1 MQGSFVTLVRAT
13 TMVSAFVMA
22 AAPALAQAVQSDLVV
37 AARALGFLENPPTGD
52 VTVGIVYAPVA
63 ASRQDADALRVLLGA
78 GLRVGNITLKP
89 VLVGAGELGTADIDL
104 LFLVSGLDEQTGI
117 AAANLSA
124 TKKIP
129 CITITTA
136 YLEQG
141 RCVMAVRSRPKVEIL
156 VNQAAA
162 ARSNTKFAAVFRMM
176 IKEF

>member
-1 MQGSFVTLVRAT
+1 MQKSPSHLLRTAVT
-13 TMVSAFVMA
+13 AFVVG
-22 AAPALAQAVQSDLVV
+22 AAPVQAQTVQSDLVV

-52 VTVGIVYAPVA
+52 VTVGIVYAPSVA
-63 ASRQDADALRVLLGA
+63 ASRQNADALRGLLGT

-89 VLVGAGELGTADIDL
+89 VLVGAAELGTVNVDM
-104 LFLVSGLDEQTGI
+104 LFLVSGLDEQTGV

-129 CITITTA
+129 CITTTTA